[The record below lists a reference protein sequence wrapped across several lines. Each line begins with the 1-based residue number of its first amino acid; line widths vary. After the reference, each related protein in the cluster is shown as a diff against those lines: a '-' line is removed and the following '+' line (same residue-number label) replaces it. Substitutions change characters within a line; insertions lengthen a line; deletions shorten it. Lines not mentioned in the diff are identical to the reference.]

1 VQVGLQKTGAG
12 LNLNWPQGTLFQAT
26 NLSGPWS
33 AVTNAASPFTMT
45 PTNAAG
51 FFRVLLR

>member
-1 VQVGLQKTGAG
+1 VQVGLQKAGAG
-12 LNLNWPQGTLFQAT
+12 FNLNWPQGTLFQAT
-26 NLSGPWS
+26 NLAGPWS
-33 AVTNAASPFTMT
+33 TITNAASPFAVT